1 MYKIIL
7 PARYFIRRRIAI
19 LAVAAVALCVFM
31 VVVVMTVMAGLVDD
45 FCQKNHDFFGDCIV
59 SSESLVGFA
68 GFNDF
73 ASELESQ
80 DYVEAVS
87 VVIKT
92 VGVLTKAGADWNMPV
107 EVVGLDPA
115 AHSRVTAF
123 GQSLYYHRDNPE
135 NAFLPDYDKDLPG
148 CVLGID
154 LSRERGAGGEYYH
167 SPDPGQIEVQVSCF
181 PLTARGNLLKAGVGG
196 EIVNTKGFFYSDDS
210 HSGIVKTDS
219 STIYLPFDRVAALC
233 GMDGKN
239 SRASAIHVKFTDDV
253 SVEKGSAKVAELWDR
268 FKAARIAAAESSSEQ
283 IYASLLDNVVV
294 QSWKSYRRDTIAPM
308 EKEQT
313 MMMLVFSMLGIIT
326 VFIILVVFYMIISS
340 KSKDIGILKSIGI
353 STSSVI
359 SVFIVFAG
367 LIGFIGTAIGMAGG
381 CAFLIKINDIEGWL
395 KAQYNWSGVWDPSVY
410 AIDKIPNNIEWQPLV
425 IIGICA
431 ITACLIG
438 ALIPSYQAAR
448 RQVAQ
453 TLQVNQ
459 L

>member
-1 MYKIIL
+1 MYKVIL
-7 PARYFIRRRIAI
+7 PFRYFVSRRITI
-19 LAVAAVALCVFM
+19 LAIAAIALCVFI
-31 VVVVMTVMAGLVDD
+31 VVVVMTVMNGLVEE
-45 FCQKNHDFFGDCIV
+45 FRNKNHAYAGDCVI
-59 SSESLVGFA
+59 STDSLVGFA
-68 GFNDF
+68 YYDEFLGRLNDQTFVAAASAAVKSFGLLAQPGVDKNIGVEIMGIDPQSFARATGFG
-73 ASELESQ
+73 
-80 DYVEAVS
+80 
-87 VVIKT
+87 KT
-92 VGVLTKAGADWNMPV
+92 
-107 EVVGLDPA
+107 
-115 AHSRVTAF
+115 
-123 GQSLYYHRDNPE
+123 LYYHRIDPA
-135 NAFLPDYDKDLPG
+135 NAFMPSVAPDSAG

-154 LSRERGAGGEYYH
+154 MVQSERTRSGDYKHPPAL
-167 SPDPGQIEVQVSCF
+167 PQIKLTISCF
-181 PLTARGNLLKAGVGG
+181 PLTVKGALAKAGTDL
-196 EIVNTKGFFYSDDS
+196 INTRVFYYSDDS